1 MLMPLAL
8 MLLPLGLGLLS
19 GCATRSVDVK
29 PLQANPAD
37 FASWG
42 CPRIDD
48 ELDRVQQRATD
59 VAYAVDARI
68 GNNIL
73 ALGLGVTVFWPALLA
88 LRPDGPEATEL
99 AQLKGRYEALR
110 LAARGQACPPADP
123 TLSAERAAALPV
135 ALGERLVYEERRDT
149 QRSPVF
155 TTLRVE
161 ALRRDGVDLMP
172 APAEP
177 PDPAVPVGA
186 AASGDGRIEH
196 DLYGNVVHGPSG
208 SLVWPRLLKGDLA
221 LGALVSGNVRVVGDP
236 LLRARLR
243 GQVMAVGPQ
252 MLAGRRF
259 DAMVVELFGDA
270 QQSDLTTR
278 LEGVMV
284 VDRHSGVLLSL
295 DLKSAVP
302 AFSLQRRLLRI
313 DPPLPAAAPRQG
325 SLPAPNSPDTGG
337 RHDAKRR

>member
-1 MLMPLAL
+1 MLLSLAL
-8 MLLPLGLGLLS
+8 LLPLGLLP
-19 GCATRSVDVK
+19 GCATRSADVK

-73 ALGLGVTVFWPALLA
+73 ALGLGVTVFWPAILA

-110 LAARGQACPPADP
+110 QSARGKDCPPADP
-123 TLSAERAAALPV
+123 TLSAARAAALPV

-155 TTLRVE
+155 TTLRVD
-161 ALRRDGVDLMP
+161 ALRRDGIDLV
-172 APAEP
+172 A
-177 PDPAVPVGA
+177 DPANPAGA

-196 DLYGNVVHGPSG
+196 DLSGNVVHGPSG

-270 QQSDLTTR
+270 QQADLTTR
-278 LEGVMV
+278 LEGVIV

-325 SLPAPNSPDTGG
+325 SLPAPHSPDTGG
-337 RHDAKRR
+337 PHDARRR